1 MIGKFY
7 QIASGVKIIMGLA
20 NHRIG
25 SVSTY
30 PFNVL
35 SKAWQECTKPHM
47 SELPFKGDIVI
58 GNDVWIGRNS
68 VIMPGVKIGDGAIF
82 TCFM

>member
-1 MIGKFY
+1 
-7 QIASGVKIIMGLA
+7 
-20 NHRIG
+20 
-25 SVSTY
+25 
-30 PFNVL
+30 
-35 SKAWQECTKPHM
+35 M